1 MVVLEEVLVEAVVL
15 VGEVEVVLVVGR
27 VMVEALELEVV

>member
-1 MVVLEEVLVEAVVL
+1 VVVLEEVLVEAVVL

>member
-1 MVVLEEVLVEAVVL
+1 VVVLEEVVVL
-15 VGEVEVVLVVGR
+15 VGEVEVVLVVGM

>member
-1 MVVLEEVLVEAVVL
+1 VVVLVEVL

-27 VMVEALELEVV
+27 VMVKALELEVV

>member
-1 MVVLEEVLVEAVVL
+1 VVVLEEVL

-27 VMVEALELEVV
+27 VMVKALELEVV

>member
-1 MVVLEEVLVEAVVL
+1 VVVLEEVVVL

-27 VMVEALELEVV
+27 VMVKALELEVV

>member
-1 MVVLEEVLVEAVVL
+1 VVVLEEVLVEVL

-27 VMVEALELEVV
+27 VMVKALELEVV

>member
-1 MVVLEEVLVEAVVL
+1 LVEEVVL

>member
-1 MVVLEEVLVEAVVL
+1 VVVLEEVLVEAVVL

-27 VMVEALELEVV
+27 VMVAALELEVV